1 MSGRRKNLPLLTHAE
16 FEMVANHLFQQ
27 LKFGQAQAA
36 QDQRREQMEQLFPFE
51 WPETLEQ
58 KRERERLSSIDM
70 RDKIIE
76 SLIEPCDTLQFN
88 ININAAAKRDS
99 EFYDLEEKGRKLFKS
114 NFSK

>member
-1 MSGRRKNLPLLTHAE
+1 
-16 FEMVANHLFQQ
+16 MVANHLFMQ
-27 LKFGQAQAA
+27 LKSDEVQAA
-36 QDQRREQMEQLFPFE
+36 QDQRWEQMEQLYPFK

-58 KRERERLSSIDM
+58 HRERERLSSFDM

-76 SLIEPCDTLQFN
+76 SLIEPCDTRLFN